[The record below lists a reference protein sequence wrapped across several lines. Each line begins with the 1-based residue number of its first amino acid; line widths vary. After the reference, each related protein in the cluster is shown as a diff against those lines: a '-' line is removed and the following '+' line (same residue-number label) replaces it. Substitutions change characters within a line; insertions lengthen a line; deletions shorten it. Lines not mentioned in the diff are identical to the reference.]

1 MPNRRTASPVFFSWF
16 RTRRLLAP
24 SRFVWLRTK
33 EMLAVSKLETIDA
46 FPIACVAWRFCE
58 EQSPRGF
65 SALARPYLLCALN
78 QNRHV
83 TQATFPKIQAWTYNG
98 YSRLQQRQRRMK
110 SEFTVSIVIIP
121 TRLLCQMQANSSG
134 AQLLSTTSKFINRKN
149 ILSLLVS
156 FFHQLELT
164 TGIVKREIKHFHVV
178 VV

>member
-1 MPNRRTASPVFFSWF
+1 
-16 RTRRLLAP
+16 
-24 SRFVWLRTK
+24 
-33 EMLAVSKLETIDA
+33 MLAVSKLSVWSKLPISNTVYPKTIDA

-78 QNRHV
+78 QNRWNRHV

-98 YSRLQQRQRRMK
+98 YSRSQQRQRRMK

-121 TRLLCQMQANSSG
+121 NRLLCQMQANSSG

-164 TGIVKREIKHFHVV
+164 TGIVKREIKRFHVV